1 LVSVLEGVNKH
12 VDSAVQAVKVLL
24 HILLLAVEVLML
36 LVRVEVLQVLVVIL
50 IPLCALLVRDDA
62 LVVGLVLVLVFLVE
76 PFGVGVLLLHELL
89 SSLQRSS
96 LDVLGGLREQLAE
109 LVQVL
114 HRAAHENNIRKDFGR
129 SVLLFVGG
137 VGEGLEE
144 EVALEVVEN
153 LIVSE
158 VRVLGKVQDGLV
170 FDFLVV
176 FVVVNLDQTLTDE
189 EHLFDVGLVTNDG
202 FAGVLDAAEHVDD
215 HLVGKASLAL
225 LEEVVE
231 GPFELLE
238 DTGVL
243 DEVSLHLGSD
253 LLVEGELF
261 DDQVE
266 VKEESL
272 LDVLSDVVVKGRLNM
287 EWLVGLLN
295 LLDPHVQ
302 RIQFFFDEVV
312 EVVGSVENTVN
323 GAHKE
328 GEEGQTQ
335 ELKGNREDV
344 LVRC

>member
-114 HRAAHENNIRKDFGR
+114 HRAAHENNIRKDFSG

-137 VGEGLEE
+137 VGEGLEQ

-176 FVVVNLDQTLTDE
+176 FVVVNLHQTLTDE

-202 FAGVLDAAEHVDD
+202 FAGVLDAAEHIDD

-253 LLVEGELF
+253 LLVEGNSSMTKLKSKRKACSTYF
-261 DDQVE
+261 LM
-266 VKEESL
+266 SL
-272 LDVLSDVVVKGRLNM
+272 
-287 EWLVGLLN
+287 
-295 LLDPHVQ
+295 
-302 RIQFFFDEVV
+302 
-312 EVVGSVENTVN
+312 
-323 GAHKE
+323 
-328 GEEGQTQ
+328 
-335 ELKGNREDV
+335 
-344 LVRC
+344 